1 MFLRGATH
9 ERVQQE
15 YLDKPRTYDGCEV
28 RDPLGKK
35 IGFVEENLAHF
46 NDEPEYFR
54 IRIGFFGLRSTLL
67 PVQLVAA
74 SMLVLAACG
83 GPAGQGRDS
92 AADRPDATRPEK
104 TAAPTATKEPTHKPG
119 VLAGTAWSLAELG
132 GRALVEG
139 TEITLRFRN
148 GGLGGEAGCNS
159 YHAGEVGIG
168 KETIRP
174 STLSA
179 TQMACGKTGGV
190 MAQERRYLR
199 ALSGA
204 ATYRVEG
211 DRLEIRD
218 GAGKKA
224 LLFEKE
230 EG

>member
-1 MFLRGATH
+1 MFLRTATH

-15 YLDKPRTYDGCEV
+15 YLDKPRTFDGREV

-35 IGFVEENLAHF
+35 IGFVEEVLA
-46 NDEPEYFR
+46 NSSDEPEYIR
-54 IRIGFFGLRSTLL
+54 VRIGFFELRSALL
-67 PVQLVAA
+67 PVFLFAA
-74 SMLVLAACG
+74 SMLALAACG
-83 GPAGQGRDS
+83 GPAGQDRES
-92 AADRPDATRPEK
+92 TANRPDATRPEK
-104 TAAPTATKEPTHKPG
+104 TGAATVRKEPAHKPG

-132 GRALVEG
+132 ERGLIEG

-159 YHAGEVGIG
+159 YHADEAGIG
-168 KETIRP
+168 EETMKP

-190 MAQERRYLR
+190 MPQERRYLR

-204 ATYRVEG
+204 ATYRLEG
-211 DRLEIRD
+211 ERLEIRD